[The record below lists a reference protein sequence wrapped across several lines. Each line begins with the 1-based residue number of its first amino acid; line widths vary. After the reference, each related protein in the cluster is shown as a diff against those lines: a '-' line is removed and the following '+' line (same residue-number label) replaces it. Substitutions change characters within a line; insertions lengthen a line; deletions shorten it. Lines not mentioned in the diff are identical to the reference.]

1 MNIFKRIFKKN
12 NVESKKNIDET
23 EYLYKL
29 GEFNINEVPEKVKNN
44 ELRFFEYIRNDG
56 EWIEKGDKICI
67 VKILEPKSYKRE
79 GLFFH
84 AEESGFIEWTLKK
97 DQIISDKIILYKIHK
112 SGDYKNENST
122 NSNDYKH
129 YFYINEP
136 RFFFKKWLKNDGD
149 KVFKGDEI
157 YEFSLLNE
165 ITKMHLAEKDGYL
178 DINDPNKST
187 FLEKNELLY
196 SIRDNDNKRINQKF
210 ENVSNII
217 LDEFDGSK
225 TIEWIRV
232 SSKNKQTQGI
242 ASKSDDNL
250 IDFIFT
256 FNYRNENDYIIFYF
270 NPKQIRPK
278 YNDIIYF
285 LFENGEQ
292 IEFEIINN
300 PNNTKN
306 ILKESIIEYKSLITK
321 NELSLFA
328 TTNLKKWKIYLKTEY
343 KNILGGNFGT
353 DKNYISKNNLN
364 IVIKKFANEY
374 INLINLNIENYKPR
388 ENRHLKAENLE
399 PKAEYLECYV
409 YLMHDTS
416 NNFYK
421 IGISNNPSYREKTL
435 QSEKPTIEN
444 KAAKKYPV
452 RKIAESFEKSLHQ
465 TYADKRIRGEW
476 FNLDEIDVKH
486 IIESLK

>member
-1 MNIFKRIFKKN
+1 MNLFKKIFNKN
-12 NVESKKNIDET
+12 NSETEKIINET
-23 EYLYKL
+23 EYLYSI
-29 GEFNINEVPEKVKNN
+29 GEFNINEVPENVKNN
-44 ELRFFEYIRNDG
+44 ELRFLEYIRRDG
-56 EWIEKGDKICI
+56 EWIEKGEKICI
-67 VKILEPKSYKRE
+67 LKIIETNSYRYQ

-84 AEESGFIEWTLKK
+84 AEESGFIELTLEK

-112 SGDYKNENST
+112 AGEYKNENSPY
-122 NSNDYKH
+122 SNDYKH
-129 YFYINEP
+129 YFYVNEP
-136 RFFFKKWLKNDGD
+136 RFFFKQWLKNDGD
-149 KVFKGDEI
+149 IVCKGDEI
-157 YEFSLLNE
+157 YEFKLLNN
-165 ITKMHLAEKDGYL
+165 ITKIHRAEKDGYL
-178 DINDPNKST
+178 DINDLNKST

-217 LDEFDGSK
+217 LDEFDGTK

-232 SSKNKQTQGI
+232 SSISRQSQGI
-242 ASKSDDNL
+242 ACESDDNL
-250 IDFIFT
+250 IDFTFS
-256 FNYRNENDYIIFYF
+256 FNYRNENDYIIFHF

-278 YNDIIYF
+278 NNDVIYF

-292 IEFEIINN
+292 IAFEINNN
-300 PNNTKN
+300 PINSKN
-306 ILKESIIEYKSLITK
+306 QLKENIIEYKSYITE
-321 NELSLFA
+321 NELALFA
-328 TTNLKKWKIYLKTEY
+328 STNLKKWKILLKTDD

-353 DKNYISKNNLN
+353 DKNYFTKNNLN
-364 IVIKKFANEY
+364 IVIKKFANDY
-374 INLINLNIENYKPR
+374 IKIIRLNIENYKPR
-388 ENRHLKAENLE
+388 ENRYIEAENIE
-399 PKAEYLECYV
+399 PKVEYLECYV

-444 KAAKKYPV
+444 IAAKKYPI

-476 FNLDEIDVKH
+476 FKLDEIDVKH